1 MRLVT
6 ILDRF
11 FEHGGRKFGI
21 FFWPVGDEVKKTL
34 RGKLDITP
42 ITLDL
47 ASLSSRE
54 ILSLI
59 LTGLGE
65 RAPYKEHRFPV
76 VKGGPKDKLV
86 LTVPGFFLSDR
97 SLLLTDRTIPGDL
110 QRFFFVKGL
119 RVIYFQ

>member
-1 MRLVT
+1 M
-6 ILDRF
+6 DRF
-11 FEHGGRKFGI
+11 FERGGRKFGI
-21 FFWPVGDEVKKTL
+21 FFRPVGDEIRKALKKS
-34 RGKLDITP
+34 GDITP
-42 ITLDL
+42 IALDL
-47 ASLSSRE
+47 ESLSSRE

-76 VKGGPKDKLV
+76 VEEGPKDKLV
-86 LTVPGFFLSDR
+86 LTVSGFFLPDR

-110 QRFFFVKGL
+110 QRFFFEKGL